1 MLAENIHFNVPQET
15 FTLFY
20 AITWGTAANS
30 QPRWKSFAWGAIGK
44 DPPSER
50 RAWMSVAILNVLPL
64 AYFVFILW
72 WLSARA
78 WEDISAW
85 DWAAFRKIFVSIL
98 PALAPFGFY
107 RVWTSIVERWREIFY
122 GPLPLRDPEPCEPD
136 NRPPLWKKIGIRLEV
151 GSELHP
157 DWARL
162 NFIFGMIYIFFG
174 PAFLLGVWLFS
185 R

>member
-30 QPRWKSFAWGAIGK
+30 QPRWKGFAWGAIGE

-50 RAWMSVAILNVLPL
+50 RAWMSVEILNVLPL

-78 WEDISAW
+78 WEDRGIGLPFAKSSLAYYPHLRLL
-85 DWAAFRKIFVSIL
+85 ASI
-98 PALAPFGFY
+98 A
-107 RVWTSIVERWREIFY
+107 
-122 GPLPLRDPEPCEPD
+122 
-136 NRPPLWKKIGIRLEV
+136 
-151 GSELHP
+151 
-157 DWARL
+157 
-162 NFIFGMIYIFFG
+162 FG
-174 PAFLLGVWLFS
+174 PQSWSVGGKYFMGLCH
-185 R
+185 